1 MAGCARDGERAM
13 RCKKCGAVVSAR
25 RMNGDV
31 ETSYGADF
39 RAKCRELADRL
50 GGDFVSTAIE
60 CSYMAEFIERSAF
73 RITEVAGDRLETG
86 RPKPAATQVKIDD
99 AVLLESA

>member
-1 MAGCARDGERAM
+1 
-13 RCKKCGAVVSAR
+13 
-25 RMNGDV
+25 MNGDV

-60 CSYMAEFIERSAF
+60 CSYMAKFIERSAF
-73 RITEVAGDRLETG
+73 RITEVAA
-86 RPKPAATQVKIDD
+86 KPAATQVKIDN
-99 AVLLESA
+99 AVLIEPA